1 MKIFHADHGVSEKVL
16 AWAVAQVSSPGFFA
30 RTFELPPEETDLLN
44 GLYGPA
50 CGDPPVE
57 DEVTFTRQRSPD
69 RPLSRMVR
77 RPARPTRLLT
87 VIGVAPQEGGE
98 AVIYTAYG
106 GPLAAREPGD
116 ASLVLG
122 SPEHQ
127 EAVAFWATHALAG

>member
-1 MKIFHADHGVSEKVL
+1 MRIFHADHGVSEASLV
-16 AWAVAQVSSPGFFA
+16 WAVSQVPSPGFFA
-30 RTFELPPEETDLLN
+30 RTFELPPEEPDLLN
-44 GLYGPA
+44 GLYGPS

-57 DEVTFTRQRSPD
+57 DAVTFTRQRSPD

-87 VIGVAPQEGGE
+87 VIGVAPQEGEE

-106 GPLAAREPGD
+106 GPLASREPGD
-116 ASLVLG
+116 SSLVLG
-122 SPEHQ
+122 SPEHR